1 MYHPHHYQQ
10 HHQVQQVIIVPQYAY
25 QQGFA
30 PQNPAA
36 YRLFI
41 GVDLNRSGSVDFR
54 ELNHALTNG
63 GHTSFSFKTVKIL
76 MRMFAT
82 DGGYSLGYREF
93 ESLIGQLQ
101 AWRSWFDQADADRSG
116 KLSPPELTRCLQ
128 AFGFNFPPQTYYH
141 IFNAVDLDSSNSIGF
156 DEFVQVLAEVN
167 ALTSTFRRQDP
178 GSTGRVTMDY
188 ATFINMVYSTR
199 S

>member
-1 MYHPHHYQQ
+1 MYHPHQYQQ
-10 HHQVQQVIIVPQYAY
+10 PQHTVQIIVPQYAY
-25 QQGFA
+25 QVGFA

-41 GVDLNRSGSVDFR
+41 GVDLNRSGSVDHR
-54 ELNHALTNG
+54 ELHHALSNG
-63 GHTSFSFKTVKIL
+63 GHTAFSFKTVKIL
-76 MRMFAT
+76 MRMFAA
-82 DGGYSLGYREF
+82 DGGHTLGYREF
-93 ESLIGQLQ
+93 ENLIGQLQ
-101 AWRSWFDQADADRSG
+101 AWRAWFDTADSDRSG

-141 IFNAVDLDSSNSIGF
+141 IFNAVDLDSSQTIGF

-167 ALTSTFRRQDP
+167 ALTASFRRQDP
-178 GSTGRVTMDY
+178 GSTGRATMDY
-188 ATFINMVYSTR
+188 ATFISMVYSTR